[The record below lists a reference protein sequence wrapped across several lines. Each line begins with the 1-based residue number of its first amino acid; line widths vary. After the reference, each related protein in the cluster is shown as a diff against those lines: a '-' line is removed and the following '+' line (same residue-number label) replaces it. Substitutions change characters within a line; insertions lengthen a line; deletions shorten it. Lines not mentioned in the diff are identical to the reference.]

1 MSFLNT
7 IGLFTEHDVETAR
20 FMWKTTVEWFSDT
33 IPLVSYRLPLP
44 DRKVAA
50 ERALPIQG
58 SLVYPYHNLDDSLR
72 AMKAGQFGCN
82 GDVVGMNALSS
93 EELNAQLGSA
103 WEGREA
109 GYNMEISFKDA
120 QFNVVELEEDVILYR
135 GGQKH
140 RTMGQFFARTP
151 PAKRFDVRFNSAVLT
166 EWSSLDTVYE
176 VRVPRNTIL
185 FDGYIAPQGNFH
197 LGLGQ
202 QIFIRKPWMIPGL
215 EESARVVDRWS
226 GDGRSMGTFQAILE

>member
-20 FMWKTTVEWFSDT
+20 FMWKSTKEWVT
-33 IPLVSYRLPLP
+33 NTLPIVSYRLPP
-44 DRKVAA
+44 THPSVES
-50 ERALPIQG
+50 ERHRPIQG
-58 SLVYPYHNLDDSLR
+58 SLIYPYQNLDDSLR
-72 AMKAGQFGCN
+72 AMKDGRFGCN
-82 GDVVGMNALSS
+82 GDVTGMNALSS
-93 EELNAQLGSA
+93 QELNAHLDQ

-120 QFNVVELEEDVILYR
+120 QFNVVELEEDVVLYR

-140 RTMGQFFARTP
+140 RTMGQFFARKP
-151 PAKRFDVRFNSAVLT
+151 PAKRYDVRFNSAVLT

-176 VRVPRNTIL
+176 VRIPRNTIL

-197 LGLGQ
+197 LGFGQ

-215 EESARVVDRWS
+215 EESARVVDRWP
-226 GDGRSMGTFQAILE
+226 GDGRSMGTFEAILQ